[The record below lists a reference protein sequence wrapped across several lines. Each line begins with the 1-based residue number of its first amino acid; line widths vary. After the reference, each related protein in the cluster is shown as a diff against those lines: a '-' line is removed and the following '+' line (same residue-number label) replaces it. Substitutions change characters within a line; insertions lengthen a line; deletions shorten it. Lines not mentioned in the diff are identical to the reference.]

1 MDPLTLSLGLTAF
14 AAAKKSINII
24 RETLDT
30 CEDISEISHHI
41 ADVFAHGREANK
53 AYQAQQAAK
62 EKEGTGDV
70 APSESLQEAIDLVIH
85 RRELAEMLQELE
97 ISLNYKWPSPEGEPT
112 IWDTIKREQSRLQA
126 LKIKQR
132 RERAEI
138 AKREAEEAREK
149 WKKIGKEVLKFSAL
163 VMAVIA
169 IGWLLMMAHKT
180 GPIR

>member
-1 MDPLTLSLGLTAF
+1 MGLAAF
-14 AAAKKSINII
+14 TAAKKSINLI

-41 ADVFAHGREANK
+41 ADVFAHGREAN
-53 AYQAQQAAK
+53 ACYQAQQVAQENQEA
-62 EKEGTGDV
+62 EAENV

-85 RRELAEMLQELE
+85 RRELAEMVKELE
-97 ISLNYKWPSPEGEPT
+97 ISLNYKWPTPEGEPT

-138 AKREAEEAREK
+138 AKREAEKAREK

-169 IGWLLMMAHKT
+169 IGWILMMAHDT